1 MCMLVVSTTISKITF
16 TKCDVKN
23 INNLFLS
30 TAPTKV
36 PEFDAKV
43 QRLIDMGIFEN
54 EARAVLSKYN
64 WNLEKTTEY
73 LFS

>member
-1 MCMLVVSTTISKITF
+1 MCTLVVSTAGFLVDKLQSVKIIF
-16 TKCDVKN
+16 
-23 INNLFLS
+23 IYYLS